1 MDEIITV
8 TPETIPSA
16 EIENLSNYLNNV
28 SERTPKLHLSIL
40 PSIVSNCASVF
51 MEYKKMKI
59 DNTQFN
65 KKCRIINDYLQGQN
79 RNQKMSLQLSH
90 KEKLRE
96 IDAYKRTRL
105 TELAVERD
113 ISLTEIERKTS
124 IALEEIKSNER
135 IEIMRLKADYDIRR
149 REQDNDLY
157 RFQKNLKEESR
168 RFNKQHNMAV
178 HEQTDRH
185 KFIEE
190 LQKTCGY
197 LNQKIVRGKA
207 SIEEIEYSKHLMEL
221 QLMSFR
227 EGFNFTQSLCMIF
240 SKENDN

>member
-8 TPETIPSA
+8 TPETIPSV

-28 SERTPKLHLSIL
+28 SERAPKLHLSIL
-40 PSIVSNCASVF
+40 PSIFSNCASVF

-79 RNQKMSLQLSH
+79 RNQKKSLQLSH
-90 KEKLRE
+90 KEKMRE

-135 IEIMRLKADYDIRR
+135 IEIMRLKADYDIKR

-168 RFNKQHNMAV
+168 RFNKQHKIAV

-207 SIEEIEYSKHLMEL
+207 SNKEIEYSKHLMEL

-240 SKENDN
+240 SKEKDN